1 MQIYNQHQQ
10 PPQQKKR
17 KKVIRYLFTSEC
29 WHLRQ
34 LLLKSECERARS
46 PDSTGSAVAVAG
58 EAEQTVVQTQI
69 CFSGASPRYI
79 TAGCIH
85 PGQHFFFSN
94 CTTAL
99 LFGAASCLPH
109 LMQTAADCVEVK
121 SHHGDDLFV
130 QHDDTFQEKHKEFP
144 VLFFLFSLPLVARRG
159 MMKFNW
165 DYFKSFFVREGHAH
179 ARTRSHNVPVTLW
192 CKPRAF
198 SRLCQQFDLKV
209 ILSYR
214 SGLARGRRSSVGIDH
229 LK

>member
-1 MQIYNQHQQ
+1 M
-10 PPQQKKR
+10 
-17 KKVIRYLFTSEC
+17 FTSEC

-144 VLFFLFSLPLVARRG
+144 VLFFCFLSLWL
-159 MMKFNW
+159 
-165 DYFKSFFVREGHAH
+165 REEEWWNLIGIILNPFLWGRDTHTHAH
-179 ARTRSHNVPVTLW
+179 AHTMY
-192 CKPRAF
+192 
-198 SRLCQQFDLKV
+198 Q
-209 ILSYR
+209 
-214 SGLARGRRSSVGIDH
+214 
-229 LK
+229 